1 MFTHESFMEEV
12 EEMAVEIGGYKP
24 QSLGR
29 KLAYSAGS
37 FAGSMAPGTFAAFAM
52 FFYVDMLA
60 MKPSLFALAM
70 VIYSIWN
77 AINDPIFGQISDRT
91 RTRWGRRIPYI
102 AFGAIPLAVAFALIW
117 MPPESVRAGVWLGY
131 PKLFWYFLVVALLF
145 DGLYTMVILNWTAL
159 FPEMY
164 PDLEERAQV
173 SSFRQSF
180 TVIGMIIGTA
190 LPPMIYKALGW
201 PMLGTILAVI
211 TGLSLFISLL
221 GSKER
226 PEFQGDEPLGLWPAL
241 KHTFANRSFITYVI
255 AGLLIQ
261 LTFTIMQGAIPFYCK
276 YVLHI
281 EGFQVSLLLGV
292 VFITALFFLYFWQ
305 AMTVRWGPRRT
316 IMTAATIYA
325 LALIP
330 FLFIKSYL
338 GGLITAALVGV
349 GVAGPMLLLDVL
361 LSDVI
366 DEDELRTGVR
376 REGMYFGMNALVV
389 RLGISVQAII
399 SAMVLQM
406 TGYDATLPIEAQP
419 ASAIWGMRLLLAAVP
434 MVIVLLALVVW
445 RLYPLHG
452 GYLESIKFQV
462 RKLHE
467 DKLQRLGGEGGPG
480 ISPTGGTAVR
490 G

>member
-1 MFTHESFMEEV
+1 
-12 EEMAVEIGGYKP
+12 MAVEIGGTKP

-37 FAGSMAPGTFAAFAM
+37 LAGSMAPGTFAAFAM
-52 FFYVDMLA
+52 FFYVDLLA
-60 MKPSLFALAM
+60 MRPYLFSLAM
-70 VIYSIWN
+70 IIYSIWN
-77 AINDPIFGQISDRT
+77 AINDPLFGQISDRT

-117 MPPESVRAGVWLGY
+117 MPPDAVRSGDWLGY
-131 PKLFWYFLVVALLF
+131 PKLFWYFLVVAFLF

-164 PDLEERAQV
+164 PNLEERAQV
-173 SSFRQSF
+173 SGLRQSF

-190 LPPMIYKALGW
+190 LSPTIYGKLGW
-201 PMLGTILAVI
+201 PMLGGILGAVTCI
-211 TGLSLFISLL
+211 SLFISLL
-221 GSKER
+221 GSRER
-226 PEFQGDEPLGLWPAL
+226 PEFRGDEPLALWPAL

-276 YVLHI
+276 YVLRI

-292 VFITALFFLYFWQ
+292 VFIVALPFLYFWQ
-305 AMTVRWGPRRT
+305 RMTVRWGARRT

-325 LALIP
+325 LALVP
-330 FLFIKSYL
+330 FLFIKSFV
-338 GGLITAALVGV
+338 GGLITAALVGI

-376 REGMYFGMNALVV
+376 REGMYFGMNALIV

-399 SAMVLQM
+399 SAVVLEM
-406 TGYDATLPIEAQP
+406 SGYDATLPIEAQP
-419 ASAIWGMRLLLAAVP
+419 ASAIMGMRLLMTVVP
-434 MVIVLLALVVW
+434 IAIVLLALLVW

-452 GYLESIKFQV
+452 GYLESVKFQV

-467 DKLQRLGGEGGPG
+467 DKAHRAWGGGGAE
-480 ISPTGGTAVR
+480 ISQSGGTPIQ